1 MAVNAAIGAA
11 ADPRLSIEADVV
23 GSYPNRVLKTL
34 HDPNVSFEEYLYYA
48 KISRADEERLY
59 GPGSEYAQNK
69 TGILSRFLP
78 GTQSA
83 LGRFPGLNKEKK
95 EDVIVAEGENGTQL
109 QHFDKETLESPE
121 ARRKSLTTA
130 ANVGAGPKG
139 GQIDTS
145 MISDAEWLA
154 ASRAARTATW
164 GAVFYLITTDILG
177 PFSVPWAMTQLGW
190 GPGVS
195 LYTIFGALAGYSG
208 WQIWKMFLGLDSD
221 RYPLKNY
228 GDLAFRVYGQW
239 ARYFVNFLQSLQFF
253 LNVGLLI
260 LSNGQS
266 ISQMSKENLCFAIC
280 LLVFTIAGFIV
291 GQIRTLAKFGWLA
304 NLAVWMNI
312 FIIIATMGIV
322 AHSDPNYVASA
333 ASYPN
338 LFNTLPSGDPDVDH
352 PPPIS
357 TSAGSAPGLE
367 FTDNVN
373 GLMQAVFSY
382 GGATLFNE
390 LMAEMRRPWD
400 FWKGLICADLL
411 IFCCYLF
418 FGCFV
423 YGIQGQY
430 AFNPAYQGIDP
441 YGWQTVGNVFGVI
454 TGLIAACLYGNIGI
468 KVLYANV
475 GRDVFR
481 FPPLESKK
489 GKLIFIPFVPIY
501 WALAFIVTLSIPQ
514 FSNFSSL
521 VGAACILQFT
531 YTFPPILIIG
541 FKAQRDAVLPEEE
554 FDPNTGVVNRVDYGF
569 KRWMRGIMKDPF
581 VNAWDFIYFLG
592 ALVTAILGMYSA
604 IKSMAVN
611 YSENPNLVG
620 WGCQSPTG

>member
-1 MAVNAAIGAA
+1 MAVNASIGLA
-11 ADPRLSIEADVV
+11 ADPRLSISADVI

-34 HDPNVSFEEYLYYA
+34 HDPNVTFEEYLHYA
-48 KISRADEERLY
+48 KLTRADEHRLY
-59 GPGSEYAQNK
+59 GPGSEYATKK
-69 TGILSRFLP
+69 TGVFARFRP
-78 GTQSA
+78 GTQSM
-83 LGRFPGLNKEKK
+83 LGRFPGLNKDTKN
-95 EDVIVAEGENGTQL
+95 DTSIAENEHGTQL
-109 QHFDKETLESPE
+109 QHFDKETLADPE
-121 ARRKSLTTA
+121 KRRKSLTVPA
-130 ANVGAGPKG
+130 EEHHG
-139 GQIDTS
+139 GLDTS
-145 MISDAEWLA
+145 VITDEEWLT

-195 LYTIFGALAGYSG
+195 FSG
-208 WQIWKMFLGLDSD
+208 WQLWKMFLALDSD
-221 RYPLKNY
+221 RYPMKNY
-228 GDLAFRVYGQW
+228 GDIAFRIFGQW
-239 ARYFVNFLQSLQFF
+239 ARYFVNILQSLQFF

-266 ISQMSKENLCFAIC
+266 ISQLSKGNLCFVIC
-280 LLVFTIAGFIV
+280 LLVFMIAGFIV
-291 GQIRTLAKFGWLA
+291 GQIRTLARFGWLA
-304 NLAVWMNI
+304 NISVWMNI
-312 FIIIATMGIV
+312 FIIVATMGIV
-322 AHSDPNYVASA
+322 AHSNPNYVASA
-333 ASYPN
+333 ASYPD
-338 LFNTLPSGDPDVDH
+338 LFNTLPNGDPDVNN

-357 TSAGSAPGLE
+357 TTGGSPPGLA

-382 GGATLFNE
+382 GGATLFTE

-400 FWKGLICADLL
+400 FWKGLVCADVL
-411 IFCCYLF
+411 IFCLYLF

-423 YGIQGQY
+423 YGYQGQY

-475 GRDVFR
+475 GRDLLHWPV
-481 FPPLESKK
+481 LESKK
-489 GKLIFIPFVPIY
+489 GKWIFVPFVPIY

-514 FSNFSSL
+514 FSNFSAL

-531 YTFPPILIIG
+531 YTFPPILMLG
-541 FKAQRDAVLPEEE
+541 FKAQLHAILPEEK
-554 FDPNTGVVNRVDYGF
+554 FDPHTGRVERVDSGF
-569 KRWMRGIMKDPF
+569 KRWMRGLRKDF
-581 VNAWDFIYFLG
+581 FLNTWDLVYFLG
-592 ALVTAILGMYSA
+592 AVVTAILGIYSA
-604 IKSMAVN
+604 IYSMAAAYN
-611 YSENPNLVG
+611 SNPNLTG

>member
-1 MAVNAAIGAA
+1 MAVNAGIGMA

-23 GSYPNRVLKTL
+23 GSYPNRVLRTL
-34 HDPNVSFEEYLYYA
+34 HDPNVTFEEYLHYA
-48 KISRADEERLY
+48 KISRADEDRVY
-59 GPGSEYAQNK
+59 GPSSEYAAK
-69 TGILSRFLP
+69 KPGVVGRLVP
-78 GTQSA
+78 GTQSM
-83 LGRFPGLNKEKK
+83 LGRFPGLNKETKQ
-95 EDVIVAEGENGTQL
+95 DVSIAQSEHGTQL
-109 QHFDKETLESPE
+109 QHFDKETLENPE
-121 ARRKSLTTA
+121 LRRKSLVSPNGETGRHGSG
-130 ANVGAGPKG
+130 V
-139 GQIDTS
+139 DTS
-145 MISDAEWLA
+145 MISEQEWLS

-195 LYTIFGALAGYSG
+195 LYTIFGVLAAYSG
-208 WQIWKMFLGLDSD
+208 WQLWKMFLALDSD
-221 RYPLKNY
+221 RYPMKNY
-228 GDLAFRVYGQW
+228 GDIAFRIYGNW
-239 ARYFVNFLQSLQFF
+239 ARYFVNVLQSLQFF

-266 ISQMSKENLCFAIC
+266 ISQLSKSHLCFIVC
-280 LLVFTIAGFIV
+280 LLVFMIAGFIV

-304 NLAVWMNI
+304 NISVWMNI

-322 AHSDPNYVASA
+322 AHSQPNYVASG
-333 ASYPN
+333 ASYPD
-338 LFNTLPSGDPDVDH
+338 LFNTLPNGDPDTDH
-352 PPPIS
+352 PAPIM
-357 TSAGSAPGLE
+357 TTAGSAPGLA

-382 GGATLFNE
+382 GGATLFTE

-423 YGIQGQY
+423 YGYQGQY

-468 KVLYANV
+468 KVLYANI
-475 GRDVFR
+475 GRDLFNWPV
-481 FPPLESKK
+481 LESRK

-501 WALAFIVTLSIPQ
+501 WALAFVVTVSIPQ
-514 FSNFSSL
+514 FSNFSAL

-531 YTFPPILIIG
+531 YTFPPILLLG
-541 FKAQRDAVLPEEE
+541 FKAQHDSILPEEK
-554 FDPNTGVVNRVDYGF
+554 FDPQTGRVERVDNGM
-569 KRWMRGIMKDPF
+569 KRWVRGLRKDAL
-581 VNAWDFIYFLG
+581 VNLWDLVYFLG
-592 ALVTAILGMYSA
+592 AVVTAILGMYSA

-611 YSENPNLVG
+611 YNSNPNLTG
-620 WGCQSPTG
+620 WGCNSPTG